1 MSVMKF
7 YEPTKKYYLYLSSAE
22 AIETQLDAN
31 NIMYF
36 KWNIPPMI
44 LQNAE
49 IKLKFISGLNANADN
64 KYVIRLLHPQVNNF
78 YDSMAGSPILFIST
92 GLTDTNFTEAP
103 NLRVSNKTLD
113 YLTIKITNSIL
124 PADRDNG
131 LSNAISFILL
141 LEISDYEET
150 ETIYKHIVDTK
161 QNYNMRIF

>member
-1 MSVMKF
+1 MKF
-7 YEPTKKYYLYLSSAE
+7 YEPTKKQYLYLSSAE

-31 NIMYF
+31 NNIMYF

-44 LQNAE
+44 LKNAE
-49 IKLKFISGLNANADN
+49 IKLKYISGLNANAGN

-78 YDSMAGSPILFIST
+78 YDSMAGNPILFIST
-92 GLTDTNFTEAP
+92 GLNDTNFTEAP

-131 LSNAISFILL
+131 LANNISFILL